1 MSGAN
6 DRGSEDQRDEEAKER
21 HHREL
26 VELLNELRVALPGVQ
41 VLFAFL
47 LTVPFTSRF
56 DSLTSAQTNVFL
68 GAFLATGIASL
79 LLIAPSAYH
88 RIRFRDG
95 DEERMMRTANRW
107 ALAGLSFLAMA
118 LVLVVYLVAEL
129 VASTAFAIIAAVTF
143 AALALSLWFALPMSR
158 RRDSGP

>member
-1 MSGAN
+1 MMGEHE
-6 DRGSEDQRDEEAKER
+6 DRRDDEERDR

-47 LTVPFTSRF
+47 LTVPFTNRF
-56 DSLTSAQTNVFL
+56 DALTTVQTRVFM
-68 GAFLATGIASL
+68 GAFLATGIASIL
-79 LLIAPSAYH
+79 LMGPSAYH

-95 DEERMMRTANRW
+95 DEERMLRTSNRW
-107 ALAGLSFLAMA
+107 ALSGLVFLALA

-129 VASTAFAIIAAVTF
+129 VTSTTF
-143 AALALSLWFALPMSR
+143 AVLASIVFAVLAASMWFALPLSR
-158 RRDSGP
+158 RRGPGP